1 MKSSSNISDVNG
13 SSNLLQSTTS
23 LSVLNSNGAAT
34 LPAPSLT
41 PTPSLILLPQSQ
53 QNQQSQS
60 QLSSSMPNSLLQPSN
75 TLLHSSQIMSSTNS
89 NSSTTTLA
97 STGTQ
102 STTNNNLLSTSLTS
116 NELNARFD
124 MWTECLAELFVYKNI
139 LKCPLARLEAW
150 RLIHTRLTQLLPY
163 VDPK

>member
-1 MKSSSNISDVNG
+1 MKSNSNISDING

-23 LSVLNSNGAAT
+23 LSVLNSNGT
-34 LPAPSLT
+34 TPLPATSLT
-41 PTPSLILLPQSQ
+41 PTPSLNILPQT
-53 QNQQSQS
+53 QQSQS
-60 QLSSSMPNSLLQPSN
+60 QLSSSVPNSLLQPSN
-75 TLLHSSQIMSSTNS
+75 TLLHSTQIMSSTNS

-102 STTNNNLLSTSLTS
+102 SMTNNNLLSTSLTS

-150 RLIHTRLTQLLPY
+150 RLIYIRLTQLLPY

>member
-1 MKSSSNISDVNG
+1 MKSNSNISDING

-23 LSVLNSNGAAT
+23 LSVLNSNGT
-34 LPAPSLT
+34 TPSPVTSLT
-41 PTPSLILLPQSQ
+41 PTPSLNILPQT
-53 QNQQSQS
+53 QQSQS
-60 QLSSSMPNSLLQPSN
+60 QLSSSVPNSLLQPSN
-75 TLLHSSQIMSSTNS
+75 TLLHSTQIMSSTNS

-102 STTNNNLLSTSLTS
+102 SMTNNNLLSTSLTS

-150 RLIHTRLTQLLPY
+150 RLIYIRLTQLLPY